1 MTILFFLEKLQNIP
15 RLLTRIVALNS
26 VASGWI
32 FNSILFSPLRWRRSF
47 LFSLIF
53 GVPTFVIF
61 ITYVILDE
69 LERRPN
75 QLILP
80 GLSLENLLM
89 FILCTPVQVIN
100 NYTFT

>member
-1 MTILFFLEKLQNIP
+1 MHLH
-15 RLLTRIVALNS
+15 LNGYL
-26 VASGWI
+26 VL
-32 FNSILFSPLRWRRSF
+32 LFSPFRWRRSF

-69 LERRPN
+69 LEKRPN

-89 FILCTPVQVIN
+89 FILCTPVQVSI
-100 NYTFT
+100 YCTLVHEIKAISYRY